1 VVRIVGMAEGGGAVL
16 VEDDAVV
23 AWSPQPGAGVPWAAL
38 ERCLHDVGW
47 GRDSVDA
54 IALAGAYKPLL
65 LRKRPLLEQ
74 LASAPLSPIRAVSS
88 AWQALARRTGAG
100 AFAADVTAEW
110 LAEEAAQRGLSPRR
124 TAMVDVQ
131 HALAEAGYRLQPWD
145 EAVILGLHPHGD
157 GAALA
162 VHVARAGQIDQTF
175 IQPGFEALHA
185 HLDRMLQALGLPVGG
200 LRSLGMLAA
209 GAAPDEALRSL
220 LAGELAAE
228 PPGLSRSAWWPAS
241 RGDDPLLRRLRELPR
256 TVAAASVSAN
266 LLDAIV
272 AVAEHHLALHGI
284 DHLILVGDIAE
295 DPWRVAALTARL
307 SVGRITVPPS
317 PGAIAAAFGAACDEA
332 GLSPR
337 AMDWRVASPPE
348 RPRSPVPTGRQEGW
362 LPRLLAGEPVV
373 RWREASG
380 VDPVGLGERAVLV
393 LAEDAGAVDD
403 VRRRLGRPRH
413 EPTTVLLPAS
423 SVEGLGGSARDALA
437 WGGVAV
443 ALPPALEACAGGD
456 GRAPVIAVEASR
468 QPTLAA
474 MLESLR
480 GRAKVPAL
488 AAFPVAEGESA
499 GALVLEDALK
509 VWARLGRGAF
519 LGPSGLWERDR

>member
-1 VVRIVGMAEGGGAVL
+1 MAEGGGAVL

-38 ERCLHDVGW
+38 ERCLHGVGW
-47 GRDSVDA
+47 ERGSIDA

-110 LAEEAAQRGLSPRR
+110 LAEEATQRGFAPRR

-145 EAVILGLHPHGD
+145 EAVVVGLHPHGD

-175 IQPGFEALHA
+175 IQPGFEALHV
-185 HLDRMLQALGLPVGG
+185 HVDRMLQAVGLPVGG
-200 LRSLGMLAA
+200 MGQLGALAA
-209 GAAPDEALRSL
+209 GAAPDDVLRAL
-220 LAGELAAE
+220 LADELSAE
-228 PPGLSRSAWWPAS
+228 PPGLSRSAWWSAT

-256 TVAAASVSAN
+256 TVAAASVTAN

-272 AVAEHHLALHGI
+272 GVVEHPLALHGI
-284 DHLILVGDIAE
+284 DHLVWVGELAE
-295 DPWRVAALTARL
+295 DPWRVAALAERL
-307 SVGRITVPPS
+307 GVGRITVPPS
-317 PGAIAAAFGAACDEA
+317 PGPIAAALGAAADEA

-337 AMDWRVASPPE
+337 AQDWRLALPPE
-348 RPRSPVPTGRQEGW
+348 RPRAAVASGRSEGW

-373 RWREASG
+373 RWRETSG
-380 VDPVGLGERAVLV
+380 VDAVGLGERAVLV
-393 LAEDAGAVDD
+393 LAEDAAAVDD

-413 EPTTVLLPAS
+413 EPTTVLLPAAL
-423 SVEGLGGSARDALA
+423 VERPAGAACDAVA
-437 WGGVAV
+437 WGGRAV
-443 ALPPALEACAGGD
+443 PLPAVLQACAAGD
-456 GRAPVIAVEASR
+456 GRAPVVSVDAST

-474 MLESLR
+474 MLDALR
-480 GRAKVPAL
+480 GRAAFPAL
-488 AAFPVAEGESA
+488 AAFPIAEGEST